1 MGTSPKVNRRLI
13 YVDTETT
20 GLDAGVDALW
30 ELSYAVEHQPVKTL
44 YFGVTEV
51 SPFIDDLT
59 KFYARGIHNKPRST
73 NEEFLEFLSIS
84 KDQTMVSANPS
95 HDKAFLLADGLFNF
109 HYRMVDIESY
119 AMKALNLYWVPGM
132 KDIYDLLKQ
141 KGFDIPAPDH
151 SASGDVISMRRM
163 HDILRTF

>member
-1 MGTSPKVNRRLI
+1 MGTSPKANRRLI

-51 SPFIDDLT
+51 PPFIDDLT
-59 KFYARGIHNKPRST
+59 KFYARGIDKKPRST
-73 NEEFLEFLSIS
+73 DEEFQKFLTIS

-109 HYRMVDIESY
+109 HYRMLDIESY
-119 AMKALNLYWVPGM
+119 AMRALNIDWVPGM
-132 KDIYDLLKQ
+132 QDIYDILKDA
-141 KGFDIPAPDH
+141 GFDIPAPDH
-151 SASGDVISMRRM
+151 SAEGDVISMRRM
-163 HDILRTF
+163 HDILRRF